1 MGVQLE
7 IAANPSETMY
17 VTDNAEGLDKAKAA
31 GMIPILLM
39 HNPDEA
45 MRVVTANKPE
55 GAIVSLS
62 ELPDFLRLVV
72 HAAPAAFPSTPLL
85 LHPLNL
91 LPGHHLQTLRLSFE
105 RHPMIL
111 IDLIPITHKR
121 PWIPDQLPPN

>member
-1 MGVQLE
+1 MGPIKAILFEPSCLADADGPYEDVAPAFAQLISMGVQLE

-62 ELPDFLRLVV
+62 ELPDFLRLVGTRGASRV
-72 HAAPAAFPSTPLL
+72 
-85 LHPLNL
+85 PLN
-91 LPGHHLQTLRLSFE
+91 PS
-105 RHPMIL
+105 
-111 IDLIPITHKR
+111 
-121 PWIPDQLPPN
+121 PPPSP